1 MVVDFG
7 SVGGVFPAAG
17 RVLLHRRL
25 DGQGLGRRQ
34 QRLTANHVHRVLFR
48 HAAKPDL
55 GRILRGGGGRRRRK
69 AEEEGGEREEEGG
82 ERKAEKA
89 QRGRWRR
96 GNGGGKVEGEG
107 GEGKAEE
114 ERWRTV

>member
-1 MVVDFG
+1 MVVDFE

-48 HAAKPDL
+48 HAAKPNL

-69 AEEEGGEREEEGG
+69 AEEEGG